1 MNHAISEG
9 CECPL
14 VLDVY
19 VGTKYF
25 VNYFNSLK
33 KRDKK
38 SSLLILALTGC
49 CTGQVNY
56 K

>member
-1 MNHAISEG
+1 MSIGARCVCWNKIF
-9 CECPL
+9 CL
-14 VLDVY
+14 
-19 VGTKYF
+19 